1 MPGRAALNYAPD
13 HVLDREDGEAAVRLA
28 FRRQAGWC
36 RELRSPLTALVCDL
50 AAERLD
56 RSIPLGQRILDWPA
70 QPGAGADALA
80 LRLAGGLHALARR
93 GHSGL
98 APCYPP
104 HPLPGAAAMWD
115 AMQAALA
122 DPALAPWLDRVP
134 QTNEVARSAALMAGL
149 LVVAAETGLP
159 LALHEL
165 GASAG
170 LNLLPD
176 RYDIVLGGVQAGTPG
191 SAVVLRPEWTGPPP
205 PSAPVQVV
213 RRRGVDLTP
222 LRVQD
227 PADQERLRAYVWP
240 DQPAR
245 VARLEGALDIAAK
258 DPPVVD
264 TGDAADWTEANIL
277 LAPEP
282 GVVRVLMHSVAF
294 TYFPA
299 PAQARIAAHL
309 AAAGRRAT
317 TAAPLAW
324 LRFEP
329 PPGQLAPPSLRL
341 QMWPGGTNRLLAVGG
356 AHVHWIR
363 WGADQPV

>member
-1 MPGRAALNYAPD
+1 MPGRAAPD
-13 HVLDREDGEAAVRLA
+13 HILEQEGGEAAVRAA
-28 FRRQAGWC
+28 FRQQAGWC
-36 RELRSPLTALVCDL
+36 RELGSPLTAMVCDL
-50 AAERLD
+50 AAERLG
-56 RSIPLGQRILDWPA
+56 RTTALGQRILGWPA

-80 LRLAGGLHALARR
+80 LRLAGGLHALARH
-93 GHSGL
+93 GHPGL

-104 HPLPGAAAMWD
+104 HPLPEAAAMWD
-115 AMQAALA
+115 AMRAALA

-149 LVVAAETGLP
+149 LVIAAETGLP

-176 RYDIVLGGVQAGTPG
+176 RYDIRLGGLQAGTPG
-191 SAVVLRPEWTGPPP
+191 SAVVLRPEWTGLPP

-213 RRRGVDLTP
+213 RRRGVDLAP
-222 LRVQD
+222 LRAQD
-227 PADQERLRAYVWP
+227 PADRERLRAYVWP

-245 VARLEGALDIAAK
+245 MARLEGALGIAAK

-277 LAPEP
+277 PAPEP

-299 PAQARIAAHL
+299 AAQARIAAHM
-309 AAAGRRAT
+309 AAVGHRAT
-317 TAAPLAW
+317 VAAPLAW

-329 PPGQLAPPSLRL
+329 PPGQLEPPSLRL
-341 QMWPGGTNRLLAVGG
+341 RMWPGGTDRLLAAGG
-356 AHVHWIR
+356 AHGHWIR
-363 WGADQPV
+363 WDADQPV